1 MFYLKISL
9 AAFAPN
15 KLQPPSF
22 QQLRLFPLARRR
34 IRSDLIST
42 FKNIHGLLK
51 FFMESAS
58 INPTHT
64 EQFGHAYKLHEPRYY
79 MHRRQHAFSVPF
91 VCRDCLGIVSKLL
104 EHTSER

>member
-22 QQLRLFPLARRR
+22 QQLRLFPLARRQ
-34 IRSDLIST
+34 IRGDLIST
-42 FKNIHGLLK
+42 FKNTNGLLE

-64 EQFGHAYKLHEPRYY
+64 GLCGHAYKFPKPRYY
-79 MHRRQHAFSVPF
+79 IHRRQHAFSFPF
-91 VCRDCLGIVSKLL
+91 MNKLPAEIV
-104 EHTSER
+104 